1 MANVTGTAAAE
12 VTARVLSFD
21 VDQTLREAL
30 PQDSN
35 MNELHDDWIS
45 IAGYASIALSVLTLI
60 ALFTM

>member
-1 MANVTGTAAAE
+1 VANVTGTAAAE

-35 MNELHDDWIS
+35 MNERHDWIS
-45 IAGYASIALSVLTLI
+45 IAGYASIALSVLILI
-60 ALFTM
+60 ALFTV